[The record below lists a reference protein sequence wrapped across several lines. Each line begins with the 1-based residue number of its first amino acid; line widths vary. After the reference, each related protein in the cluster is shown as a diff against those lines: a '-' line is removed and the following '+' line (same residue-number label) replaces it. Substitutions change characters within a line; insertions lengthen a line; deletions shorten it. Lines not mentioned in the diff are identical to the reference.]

1 MRKPVLNRRVDVD
14 LGSIPAEEDE
24 AKLVIVLGDQ
34 ERREPVYLGD
44 ELLLNFQHRRRHLL
58 LRLHRLSCRN
68 NRVHFLRPSSST
80 ESLLALVI

>member
-1 MRKPVLNRRVDVD
+1 MLILNRRVDVD

-34 ERREPVYLGD
+34 ERREPVYLGE

-58 LRLHRLSCRN
+58 LLLHRLSCR

-80 ESLLALVI
+80 ESLFALVI

>member
-1 MRKPVLNRRVDVD
+1 MRKLLLNRRVDVD

-44 ELLLNFQHRRRHLL
+44 DLF
-58 LRLHRLSCRN
+58 
-68 NRVHFLRPSSST
+68 
-80 ESLLALVI
+80 